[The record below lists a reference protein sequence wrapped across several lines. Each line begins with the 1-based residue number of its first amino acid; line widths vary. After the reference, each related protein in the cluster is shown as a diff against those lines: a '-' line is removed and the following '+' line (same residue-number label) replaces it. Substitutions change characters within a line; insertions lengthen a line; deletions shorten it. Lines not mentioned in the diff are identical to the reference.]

1 VSDSGEHRSS
11 PAELAGVA
19 LAPELTR
26 YLPYLMRR
34 AFAYVSAHADGSTQA
49 RDFAVLASLADQ
61 RVSSQ
66 QELAERL
73 EINRT
78 IMVKLIDRLQQA
90 DYVTRTRNPDNR
102 RSYILTLTDTGRK
115 ALAEMQPAILERDLL
130 LTAGLRPAE
139 RERLNDLLRT
149 LLGEPENTPSTV
161 STEYLITQGF
171 YLLRR
176 RGDAMVSDVGLRV
189 RNFGS
194 LFAIGKLGPC
204 PQQQLARYLA
214 VTEPAAA
221 QIVEELVQAGLVAR
235 GQDPGDRR
243 RYALE
248 LTELGRERL
257 ATLHG
262 AVDRLQA
269 ELVTAVGGADNEEE
283 IHTLIHK
290 LLPPEAPEAS
300 EASERSNADGIQ

>member
-1 VSDSGEHRSS
+1 MPNPGEHMGET
-11 PAELAGVA
+11 AELSGVE

-34 AFAYVSAHADGSTQA
+34 AFAYVAANADRSTQA
-49 RDFAVLASLADQ
+49 RDFAVLASLADHE
-61 RVSSQ
+61 VSSQ

-78 IMVKLIDRLQQA
+78 IMVKLIDRLQDA
-90 DYVTRTRNPDNR
+90 GYVTRTRNPENR
-102 RSYILTLTDTGRK
+102 RSYVLSLTDPGRN
-115 ALAEMQPAILERDLL
+115 ALDEMRRSVLQRDELI
-130 LTAGLRPAE
+130 TAALKPDE

-149 LLGEPENTPSTV
+149 VLGEPEKTPSAL
-161 STEYLITQGF
+161 STEYLITQVF

-176 RGDAMVSDVGLRV
+176 RGDALVADLGLRI
-189 RNFGS
+189 RNFAS
-194 LFAIGKLGPC
+194 LSAIGKLGPC

-235 GQDPGDRR
+235 GQDPADRR

-248 LTELGRERL
+248 LTELGQERL
-257 ATLHG
+257 ETLRAAMEQVQTELVATL
-262 AVDRLQA
+262 
-269 ELVTAVGGADNEEE
+269 GGADREEE
-283 IHTLIHK
+283 IHTLLHK
-290 LLPPEAPEAS
+290 LLPPGTPE
-300 EASERSNADGIQ
+300 RTNVDDIL

>member
-1 VSDSGEHRSS
+1 VPDPGEHMGG
-11 PAELAGVA
+11 PAELTGVE

-34 AFAYVSAHADGSTQA
+34 AFAYVSAKADRSTQA
-49 RDFAVLASLADQ
+49 RDFAVLASLDEQ

-66 QELAERL
+66 LELAEKL

-78 IMVKLIDRLQQA
+78 IMVKMIDRLQA
-90 DYVTRTRNPDNR
+90 AGYVARTRNPENR
-102 RSYILTLTDTGRK
+102 RSYALSLTDVGRK
-115 ALAEMQPAILERDLL
+115 ALERMQPSVLERDRL
-130 LTAGLRPAE
+130 LTANLSPDE
-139 RERLNDLLRT
+139 RERLNHLLQIV
-149 LLGEPENTPSTV
+149 LGKPAHSPGTQT
-161 STEYLITQGF
+161 TEHLITQVF

-204 PQQQLARYLA
+204 PQQQFAAYLA

-221 QIVEELVQAGLVAR
+221 QIVEELVQGGLVSR
-235 GQDPGDRR
+235 GQDPADRR

-248 LTELGRERL
+248 LTATGWERL
-257 ATLHG
+257 TTLRD

-269 ELVTAVGGADNEEE
+269 ELVETLGGLENEQE

-290 LLPPEAPEAS
+290 LLPPEVPHPLGPNE
-300 EASERSNADGIQ
+300 ER